1 MNSSTSHEFQFYKMC
16 HLFSFFSLKSFSI
29 THLAWLSPLSRGQ
42 GGFPAYACT
51 RKRDV
56 CLLSN
61 LTPTL
66 SSCKTEAEMLYR
78 FSRISCVQTAKQFRV
93 LRHVGNTQIRKIAPS
108 LTLCSQGQTLQSPWI
123 PLALARMWPTGFSP
137 CCSTEKEPRHTAT
150 TWWSRKLLK
159 SVLSL
164 FHIYCTSS
172 ACKVLAQN

>member
-42 GGFPAYACT
+42 GGFPAYAYA

-66 SSCKTEAEMLYR
+66 SSCKIEAEMLYR
-78 FSRISCVQTAKQFRV
+78 FSRISLCANSKAVQGAEACWKYTDQEDCPFPNPVFPRPISPV
-93 LRHVGNTQIRKIAPS
+93 SMDTFGFGQNVTHWPRSLLPYRK
-108 LTLCSQGQTLQSPWI
+108 G
-123 PLALARMWPTGFSP
+123 
-137 CCSTEKEPRHTAT
+137 
-150 TWWSRKLLK
+150 
-159 SVLSL
+159 
-164 FHIYCTSS
+164 
-172 ACKVLAQN
+172 AQAHSNHLVI